1 MARQRGLAVGK
12 GILLVVSGLWMV
24 TIAGLIRLFVDECRP
39 SLPALPAIACYA
51 GIVVWLAIV
60 CVPIALAP
68 TGPIALL
75 RAALV
80 SGCGSLVAAIGWGI
94 DVFRRHHS
102 LCEAIGHW
110 APGHHHRE
118 SPAGDVGSLMVY
130 ASSAIALV
138 ASGLVVAAG
147 LIVGTIW
154 RRRQRRAAASDS
166 GRE

>member
-1 MARQRGLAVGK
+1 MAQRRGLAAGK
-12 GILLVVSGLWMV
+12 GILLVASGLWMV
-24 TIAGLIRLFVDECRP
+24 ANASLIRLFVDECRP
-39 SLPALPAIACYA
+39 SLPALPAIARYA
-51 GIVVWLAIV
+51 GIVAWLGIV

-68 TGPIALL
+68 TGPIALI
-75 RAALV
+75 RAACV
-80 SGCGSLVAAIGWGI
+80 SGCGSLVAAIAWGI

-130 ASSAIALV
+130 ASSAVALV
-138 ASGLVVAAG
+138 ASGLVVTG
-147 LIVGTIW
+147 CLIVGAIW
-154 RRRQRRAAASDS
+154 RRRQRRATASDS